1 VSSDVLP
8 RVMIW
13 VALVL
18 VRLIS
23 VDFCLVGV
31 RNGLGGDDEGD
42 MGRGEEASVSEGV
55 GTILVLSLSDFVFV
69 LTCVLSSTGKR
80 LVYLR

>member
-1 VSSDVLP
+1 
-8 RVMIW
+8 MIW
-13 VALVL
+13 VAPAVAL
-18 VRLIS
+18 VRPIS

-55 GTILVLSLSDFVFV
+55 GTKSVLSLSV
-69 LTCVLSSTGKR
+69 L
-80 LVYLR
+80 Y